1 MESLSLPDRLALRLL
16 EALLPSNPW
25 EESTPPRCERH
36 AAPSEAAERFE
47 QLRSL
52 VRAVTP
58 TKPNSVTTVTVPVTC
73 GPAVRRS
80 SFRLPGASAAPAMD
94 RGQMGPQAPGAR
106 GLAAEALAAGARERE
121 LSAIALW
128 RVPGLK
134 ADDSAVRAL
143 FRDSLRVPAFVAAG
157 IISCAASVSESDEA
171 CRHQAVQLA
180 EEAWFQASGLPHSP
194 EARERAYAAV
204 TMLLRLLSPVRLGDE
219 LCIRAGIDPSLVL
232 AAFDD
237 DAARRI
243 VSGLSLDAA
252 AAAGSMLSDPDV
264 ADPYSFASMIL
275 PAAATTVRAVATARL
290 ADALGCGMAEAHV
303 TVSSSRHLCGDKPRS
318 ADRAPARLSID
329 VATSPVVDGGSS
341 GASSGHAPST
351 SRSRSG
357 QLTASLS
364 GPAGP
369 FLSPRSA
376 AAHGSNAASGSL
388 SPTSTAL
395 FHGDGASVGSGRKR
409 PGRSAR
415 SSLARSGA
423 ATLGDS
429 SHTSGMGGRGHRD
442 GAVPPAAEGVAPG
455 GLDGPQPSD
464 TVAAVAASAR
474 RSGEIILGMVERA
487 VARWPFRRRV
497 SLLQLLRVVT
507 PELCEAGSRR
517 LPRARCVHQALL
529 DIGTRSVEAS
539 LRRGGAVQSLA
550 EGPTRASPA
559 RRAPGITPWGVS
571 ELCRLVLPGLA
582 DRGTAAAASLQRALS
597 EAASAVASRPPA
609 QVGALRG
616 ALGGLGTLL
625 RRAAFSPVR
634 PAASGRILGPA
645 SRAAAR
651 LPADRRIPLAGY
663 FGIVDALAERHPD
676 LASIAGSVSARRRYC
691 DFVLGGVAS
700 ALGGDFERG
709 LAVRELQASNLGVA
723 LQACATGHLSRV
735 QPFAVELFTPVQQR
749 FLAASQHGVVGR
761 ADDSRDG
768 VAAGAAAD
776 ARGGRAAAGGGG
788 GGGAASAA
796 AAAATAGA
804 GSDPEQ
810 VGGALLQEAIPPAL
824 RRAAIACLLDTQTF
838 PLRARD
844 GRPLVDPALARM
856 LGEVEDLL
864 CVPAR
869 EGRVTAWQL
878 LCAID
883 APVPRIIRMA
893 VRALCGE
900 VWFRERFRGA
910 PFEQILAAT
919 KEEDHS
925 PAASSS
931 ATTKV
936 RTPPPQGAAGGGGT
950 PRAGGITPPATA
962 GGFGL
967 AASPRG
973 GGADSGSGSGSGTR
987 SSAEGFADDDDDAL
1001 SVASASDAAI
1011 AARNAA
1017 QAPVAFSFRAT
1028 SLLAL
1033 RLVNGAVREL
1043 GSGVPG
1049 LLTFA
1054 DWVNLECAN
1063 GYLGQ
1068 LALDW
1073 LWCGALA
1080 GHAGASFIDRAAV
1093 RAAAEE
1099 RVWDALRLQSPPQ
1112 APANVVAEGSAAR
1125 IVDAAFGWNDGGAEL
1140 DTVERHVSPD
1150 AESVEYL
1157 ASPMASGSI
1166 EHVGGRTM
1174 AVRGHRAL
1182 VTMRG
1187 VQRGL
1192 GAVPAHSVFMDGFI
1206 SPVTKK
1212 EAGGSTVT
1220 SKQLRRLVS
1229 NGVLL
1234 TQTSDRTALLTPSSD
1249 RTDRSSGDR
1258 VMPLRAEAR
1267 REWLRLHAAARQDVQ
1282 RILVSVGDLF
1292 RPRALVAAEAGDGA
1306 VDIVVNT
1313 ANRAWPSGGVLPL
1326 LVDRVQQGMASD

>member
-1 MESLSLPDRLALRLL
+1 MA
-16 EALLPSNPW
+16 
-25 EESTPPRCERH
+25 
-36 AAPSEAAERFE
+36 
-47 QLRSL
+47 
-52 VRAVTP
+52 RA
-58 TKPNSVTTVTVPVTC
+58 
-73 GPAVRRS
+73 
-80 SFRLPGASAAPAMD
+80 
-94 RGQMGPQAPGAR
+94 
-106 GLAAEALAAGARERE
+106 
-121 LSAIALW
+121 
-128 RVPGLK
+128 
-134 ADDSAVRAL
+134 
-143 FRDSLRVPAFVAAG
+143 
-157 IISCAASVSESDEA
+157 
-171 CRHQAVQLA
+171 
-180 EEAWFQASGLPHSP
+180 
-194 EARERAYAAV
+194 
-204 TMLLRLLSPVRLGDE
+204 
-219 LCIRAGIDPSLVL
+219 
-232 AAFDD
+232 
-237 DAARRI
+237 
-243 VSGLSLDAA
+243 
-252 AAAGSMLSDPDV
+252 
-264 ADPYSFASMIL
+264 
-275 PAAATTVRAVATARL
+275 
-290 ADALGCGMAEAHV
+290 
-303 TVSSSRHLCGDKPRS
+303 
-318 ADRAPARLSID
+318 RAPR
-329 VATSPVVDGGSS
+329 
-341 GASSGHAPST
+341 
-351 SRSRSG
+351 
-357 QLTASLS
+357 
-364 GPAGP
+364 
-369 FLSPRSA
+369 
-376 AAHGSNAASGSL
+376 
-388 SPTSTAL
+388 
-395 FHGDGASVGSGRKR
+395 
-409 PGRSAR
+409 
-415 SSLARSGA
+415 
-423 ATLGDS
+423 
-429 SHTSGMGGRGHRD
+429 
-442 GAVPPAAEGVAPG
+442 
-455 GLDGPQPSD
+455 
-464 TVAAVAASAR
+464 
-474 RSGEIILGMVERA
+474 
-487 VARWPFRRRV
+487 
-497 SLLQLLRVVT
+497 
-507 PELCEAGSRR
+507 
-517 LPRARCVHQALL
+517 
-529 DIGTRSVEAS
+529 
-539 LRRGGAVQSLA
+539 
-550 EGPTRASPA
+550 
-559 RRAPGITPWGVS
+559 
-571 ELCRLVLPGLA
+571 
-582 DRGTAAAASLQRALS
+582 
-597 EAASAVASRPPA
+597 
-609 QVGALRG
+609 
-616 ALGGLGTLL
+616 
-625 RRAAFSPVR
+625 
-634 PAASGRILGPA
+634 
-645 SRAAAR
+645 
-651 LPADRRIPLAGY
+651 
-663 FGIVDALAERHPD
+663 
-676 LASIAGSVSARRRYC
+676 
-691 DFVLGGVAS
+691 
-700 ALGGDFERG
+700 
-709 LAVRELQASNLGVA
+709 
-723 LQACATGHLSRV
+723 
-735 QPFAVELFTPVQQR
+735 
-749 FLAASQHGVVGR
+749 
-761 ADDSRDG
+761 

-776 ARGGRAAAGGGG
+776 ARGGRAG

-856 LGEVEDLL
+856 LGEAEDLL

-1125 IVDAAFGWNDGGAEL
+1125 IIDAAFGWNDGGAEL

>member
-121 LSAIALW
+121 LSGIALW

-303 TVSSSRHLCGDKPRS
+303 T
-318 ADRAPARLSID
+318 
-329 VATSPVVDGGSS
+329 
-341 GASSGHAPST
+341 
-351 SRSRSG
+351 
-357 QLTASLS
+357 
-364 GPAGP
+364 
-369 FLSPRSA
+369 
-376 AAHGSNAASGSL
+376 
-388 SPTSTAL
+388 
-395 FHGDGASVGSGRKR
+395 
-409 PGRSAR
+409 
-415 SSLARSGA
+415 
-423 ATLGDS
+423 
-429 SHTSGMGGRGHRD
+429 
-442 GAVPPAAEGVAPG
+442 
-455 GLDGPQPSD
+455 PSD

-507 PELCEAGSRR
+507 PEL
-517 LPRARCVHQALL
+517 
-529 DIGTRSVEAS
+529 
-539 LRRGGAVQSLA
+539 
-550 EGPTRASPA
+550 
-559 RRAPGITPWGVS
+559 
-571 ELCRLVLPGLA
+571 
-582 DRGTAAAASLQRALS
+582 
-597 EAASAVASRPPA
+597 
-609 QVGALRG
+609 
-616 ALGGLGTLL
+616 
-625 RRAAFSPVR
+625 
-634 PAASGRILGPA
+634 
-645 SRAAAR
+645 
-651 LPADRRIPLAGY
+651 
-663 FGIVDALAERHPD
+663 
-676 LASIAGSVSARRRYC
+676 IAGSVSARRRYC

-776 ARGGRAAAGGGG
+776 ARGGRAAGG

-856 LGEVEDLL
+856 LGEAEDLL

-936 RTPPPQGAAGGGGT
+936 RTPPPQSAAGGGGT

-1063 GYLGQ
+1063 GYLGH

-1125 IVDAAFGWNDGGAEL
+1125 IIDAAFGWNDGGAEL